1 MRFNLLDLLLP
12 RETKFFTLLE
22 QMSELL
28 LVSTRTFYDLVVQIE
43 TLPEDDIRKRLLTI
57 KDCEQQGDKLE
68 VRILDE
74 LDRTFITP
82 IDRED
87 IQTLTLQIDKAL
99 DILNSISRR
108 VEMYN
113 MKAMTTYVSKFA
125 VILAEIAQ
133 LSHELVLDLKHKR
146 DVKAKVEAM
155 HKLENDSDNLF
166 HVSMAELFSE
176 QDQFQTVK
184 MTMHKELYE
193 HLETAVDSIDYLG
206 KLIRGI
212 HMKQG

>member
-12 RETKFFTLLE
+12 RETKFFILLE
-22 QMSELL
+22 EMSSL
-28 LVSTRTFYDLVVQIE
+28 LVVSTKTFYDMVVQFE
-43 TLPEDDIRKRLLTI
+43 TSSEDGIRKRLLTI

-68 VRILDE
+68 VKILDE

-87 IQTLTLQIDKAL
+87 IQVLTLQIDKAL

-113 MKAMTTYVSKFA
+113 MKEMSTNVSKFA
-125 VILAEIAQ
+125 VILADIAK
-133 LSHELVLDLKHKR
+133 LAHELLQDLKLKR

-155 HKLENDSDNLF
+155 HKLENESDTLF
-166 HVSMAELFSE
+166 HVSMAELFNE
-176 QDQFQTVK
+176 QEQFQTVK
-184 MTMHKELYE
+184 MTMYKELYE
-193 HLETAVDSIDYLG
+193 HLENAIDSIDYLG

-212 HMKQG
+212 YMKQG